1 MRTSIEILE
10 DVKRELDSFHST
22 DEWYGYLEDDDGN
35 EVNIRWE
42 SLRKLHVEIYRY
54 IRDVNGEDRAFNA

>member
-1 MRTSIEILE
+1 MRTAIEIL
-10 DVKRELDSFHST
+10 DDLKRELDSFHST

-42 SLRKLHVEIYRY
+42 GLRKLHVEIFRY
-54 IRDVNGEDRAFNA
+54 IRDVNREDREFNA